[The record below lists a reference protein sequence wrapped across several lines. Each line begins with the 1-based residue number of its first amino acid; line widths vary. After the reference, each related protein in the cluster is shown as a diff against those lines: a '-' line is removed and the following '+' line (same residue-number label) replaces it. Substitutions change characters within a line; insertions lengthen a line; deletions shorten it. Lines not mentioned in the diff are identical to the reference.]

1 MSTLTLEYE
10 PNITNLHIYNNI
22 LSIELDDERTIS
34 IPLSWYPR
42 LQHATLDELKDWKII
57 GHGYGIA
64 WETIDE
70 HISITG
76 ILAGRK
82 SGESPA
88 SFQKWLAVRKQ

>member
-1 MSTLTLEYE
+1 MSTLTLEHE
-10 PNITNLHIYNNI
+10 PSITNINIHDSI
-22 LSIELDDERTIS
+22 LSIELDDERTVS

-42 LQHATLDELKDWKII
+42 LQNATTDELNDWQII

-64 WETIDE
+64 WEKIDE
-70 HISITG
+70 HISING

-88 SFQKWLAVRKQ
+88 SFEKWLANRKQ